1 MNKKEKKMKNYKNN
15 LNKNNIKKIVNETSY
30 INERFE
36 NLQDI
41 WHPQKLEDFF
51 TSYYERIKENFYELS
66 QKRKHFKNFNNILN
80 IFFFDSNNVQE
91 NILFN
96 NIFNENELFNYRKG
110 LNKDSEIE
118 EKVALLKKFIIN
130 FLKGFKKEFV
140 FTEITEE
147 ETKEIVEKLHFE
159 DNIDWYYKIFKNY
172 LYDGATDYINSFE
185 SASHYEGSY
194 WNVVT
199 DQEYMANF
207 RSQKRDLE
215 NSWEDV
221 RLNKKGKIEY
231 FYQNLL
237 IMESLL
243 EKDTFKYLFNNN
255 VYDCL
260 LCYPLDK
267 FEKYIDEIVIKLLI
281 VFTCSYFINED
292 EIVDEIIRHI
302 SKDDFFYDYFVLELK
317 KIKKDLFLENHDEK
331 LL

>member
-1 MNKKEKKMKNYKNN
+1 MKNYKNN

-30 INERFE
+30 ISERFE
-36 NLQDI
+36 NVQNI

-51 TSYYERIKENFYELS
+51 TSYYERIKGNFYELS

-80 IFFFDSNNVQE
+80 IFFFDSDNVQE

-96 NIFNENELFNYRKG
+96 NVFNENELFNYRKG

-140 FTEITEE
+140 FIEITEK
-147 ETKEIVEKLHFE
+147 ETEEIVEKLHFE
-159 DNIDWYYKIFKNY
+159 DNIDWYYRIFKNC
-172 LYDGATDYINSFE
+172 LYSGATDYIDSFE
-185 SASHYEGSY
+185 RASHYEGSY

-199 DQEYMANF
+199 DQAYMANV
-207 RSQKRDLE
+207 RSQERELE

-221 RLNKKGKIEY
+221 RLNKKEKIEY

-243 EKDTFKYLFNNN
+243 EKDTFKYLVNNN

-260 LCYPLDK
+260 LCYPIDK
-267 FEKYIDEIVIKLLI
+267 FEKYIEEIVIKLL
-281 VFTCSYFINED
+281 FTFACSYFITED
-292 EIVDEIIRHI
+292 EIVNEIIEHI
-302 SKDDFFYDYFVLELK
+302 SKDEFFYDYFVMEFK
-317 KIKKDLFLENHDEK
+317 KIKENLFLEKHTEN
-331 LL
+331 LY

>member
-1 MNKKEKKMKNYKNN
+1 MKNYKNN
-15 LNKNNIKKIVNETSY
+15 ENNIEKLVNETSY
-30 INERFE
+30 LSERFE
-36 NLQDI
+36 NVQNI

-51 TSYYERIKENFYELS
+51 SSYYERIKENFFELS
-66 QKRKHFKNFNNILN
+66 QNRKHSKNFNNILN
-80 IFFFDSNNVQE
+80 IFFFSSNNNQK

-110 LNKDSEIE
+110 LNKNSEIE

-140 FTEITEE
+140 FTKITEKETE
-147 ETKEIVEKLHFE
+147 ETVKKLHFE
-159 DNIDWYYKIFKNY
+159 DNIERYYRIFKNC
-172 LYDGATDYINSFE
+172 LYNGATDYIDSFE
-185 SASHYEGSY
+185 RASHYEGSY

-199 DQEYMANF
+199 DQAYMANV
-207 RSQKRDLE
+207 RDQERDLE

-221 RLNKKGKIEY
+221 RVKNRKEKIEY

-237 IMESLL
+237 IIESLL

-267 FEKYIDEIVIKLLI
+267 FEKYMDEIVIKLLI

-292 EIVDEIIRHI
+292 ETVDKIIKHI
-302 SKDDFFYDYFVLELK
+302 STDEFFYDYFVMELN
-317 KIKKDLFLENHDEK
+317 KIKENLFLENHAEK
-331 LL
+331 LY

>member
-1 MNKKEKKMKNYKNN
+1 MKNYKNN
-15 LNKNNIKKIVNETSY
+15 ENNIKKIVNEISY
-30 INERFE
+30 LSERFE
-36 NLQDI
+36 NVQNI
-41 WHPQKLEDFF
+41 WHPEKIEDFF
-51 TSYYERIKENFYELS
+51 STYYERIKESFYELS
-66 QKRKHFKNFNNILN
+66 QNRKDFKNFNNILN
-80 IFFFDSNNVQE
+80 IFFFSSNNVQE

-110 LNKDSEIE
+110 LNKNSEIE

-140 FTEITEE
+140 FTKITEK
-147 ETKEIVEKLHFE
+147 ETEEIVKKLHFE
-159 DNIDWYYKIFKNY
+159 DNIGRYYRIFKNC
-172 LYDGATDYINSFE
+172 LYNGATDYIDSFE
-185 SASHYEGSY
+185 RASHYEGSY

-199 DQEYMANF
+199 DQAYMANV
-207 RSQKRDLE
+207 RDQERKLE

-221 RLNKKGKIEY
+221 KVRNRKEKIEY

-237 IMESLL
+237 IMGNLL
-243 EKDTFKYLFNNN
+243 EKDTFKYLVNNY

-292 EIVDEIIRHI
+292 EIVDKIIRHI
-302 SKDDFFYDYFVLELK
+302 SKDEFFYDYFVMELN
-317 KIKKDLFLENHDEK
+317 KIKEDLFLENHAEN
-331 LL
+331 LY